1 MTPTHLPSSFRD
13 RRAAMSPTRVNTESR
28 TSLLSSAKLY
38 GSVSSSVLVVGC
50 ASWKKTR
57 IDVGWDGTG
66 GRTLLFGT
74 ANVLSAHCLNH
85 QISLLT
91 PAVPYVYTWP
101 SGGGCFCAASA
112 IGSDIVAVAATAEVL
127 RQDEAL

>member
-13 RRAAMSPTRVNTESR
+13 RRAAISPTRVNTESR
-28 TSLLSSAKLY
+28 TSLLSSAKMY

-50 ASWKKTR
+50 ASWKKARTE
-57 IDVGWDGTG
+57 VGWDGTG
-66 GRTLLFGT
+66 GHTLLFET
-74 ANVLSAHCLNH
+74 AKVLSAHCLSH

-112 IGSDIVAVAATAEVL
+112 IGSDIVAVVASIEAP
-127 RQDEAL
+127 RQDEAS